1 MVIVTFN
8 PFYFLK
14 CFPLRAQEG
23 LLVSILLSQLPGVL
37 WAVLGQEWAALAAP
51 AAGAME
57 VLLAASA
64 QPSWWTAPFCLRSL
78 KGQSSGA
85 ARETAPWEA
94 GAAEHLVRG
103 PFHSE

>member
-23 LLVSILLSQLPGVL
+23 LLLSILLSQFPGVL
-37 WAVLGQEWAALAAP
+37 WAVLGQERAALAAP
-51 AAGAME
+51 AADAMS

-64 QPSWWTAPFCLRSL
+64 QHSWWTVPFCLRSL

-94 GAAEHLVRG
+94 GAAENLVQG